1 MIDTQAATQLP
12 LIVIVLPIYNGARWL
27 GEQLDS
33 IIAQTHGR
41 WLLLLRDDGSTD
53 NSNDLIAQYALMD
66 SERIKVTQDD
76 RGNLGAAASFSLL
89 MEKALTIVEST
100 PEPAYVALADQDDV
114 WAPEKLAVCLQ
125 RMQTEEQLAAATSA
139 ERETPV
145 LIHSDLRVVDSAGQ
159 VLAESLLNYQG
170 LDADRHD
177 FSAQLLSNTV
187 TGCTALLNRALLRQ
201 ALPVPTGAMMHDWWL
216 SLVASRFGRLRCV
229 DQVLVDYRQHGANTI
244 GARQHT
250 PGSLSWK
257 TFLKLFQLRK
267 SAQAQALFE
276 GSAAQALAFEQ
287 RFADQLNEADRTLL
301 KQVQRMPDLGLW
313 RQRLM
318 FRQLRR

>member
-1 MIDTQAATQLP
+1 MTDTQAATQLP

-53 NSNDLIAQYALMD
+53 TSNELIAQYALVD

-89 MEKALTIVEST
+89 MEKALTIVESAS
-100 PEPAYVALADQDDV
+100 EPAYVALADQ
-114 WAPEKLAVCLQ
+114 
-125 RMQTEEQLAAATSA
+125 EEQLAAATSA

-187 TGCTALLNRALLRQ
+187 TGCTALLNRALLCL
-201 ALPVPTGAMMHDWWL
+201 ALPVPAGAMMHDWWL

-229 DQVLVDYRQHGANTI
+229 DRALVDYRQHGSNTI
-244 GARQHT
+244 GARKHT
-250 PGSLSWK
+250 PGSFSWK

-267 SAQAQALFE
+267 SMQAQALFE

-301 KQVQRMPDLGLW
+301 RQVQRMPDLGLW

-318 FRQLRR
+318 FRRLRR